1 MLSILILACLIGGGE
16 LPAERIHESS
26 YPVVA
31 TCVTPDGRV
40 VAGWRWRST
49 NAHDSVV
56 WVWTHTGGRVDVPV
70 PAAGIP
76 TPMLSADGRTLVVSV
91 STWESYSVWAV
102 RLPESPTARD
112 PCDVNGDGVVNA
124 MDVAMV
130 RAASTR
136 PGG

>member
-1 MLSILILACLIGGGE
+1 MLAPLLLACLIGGGE

-31 TCVTPDGRV
+31 TCITPDGRV

-49 NAHDSVV
+49 DAHDSVI
-56 WVWTHTGGRVDVPV
+56 WVWSATGGMLDVPV

-76 TPMLSADGRTLVVSV
+76 TPMLSADGRTLVISV
-91 STWESYSVWAV
+91 SSWERYSVWVV
-102 RLPESPTARD
+102 RLPETWGN
-112 PCDVNGDGVVNA
+112 PCDVNGDGIVNA
-124 MDVAMV
+124 MDVSMV